1 MYICQLCNYS
11 TDERGNFSRHKKQ
24 KKHLENIDTKKLKND
39 INKYIAPKFNLD
51 KK

>member
-1 MYICQLCNYS
+1 MD
-11 TDERGNFSRHKKQ
+11 DELQYRNSISSIIDS
-24 KKHLENIDTKKLKND
+24 IDTKKLKNE

>member
-1 MYICQLCNYS
+1 MYICKLCNYT
-11 TDERGNFSRHKKQ
+11 TDERSNI
-24 KKHLENIDTKKLKND
+24 LENIDTKKLKNE